1 MNNKNNALILQISL
15 MISYIIKKIGLLALC
30 LVISGVGFDIFKTLT
45 YQPQYMASMQ
55 AALKS
60 SQNTYSQLE
69 QAETYTKT
77 LQYIF
82 NGQVV
87 KNEIK
92 SNIRR

>member
-1 MNNKNNALILQISL
+1 

-69 QAETYTKT
+69 QIRSLY
-77 LQYIF
+77 
-82 NGQVV
+82 
-87 KNEIK
+87 KNIT
-92 SNIRR
+92 IHF